1 MIREETPGS
10 GNDDNSDDAV
20 RQSAPTSPDTPAAAL
35 VAAAD
40 AEYDDHDDGHNG
52 IYARDKEVFE
62 TVCVFVTHIFF
73 ISDNRNCI
81 RNCVTKVFYLL
92 IYLCQMC

>member
-10 GNDDNSDDAV
+10 GNDDNNDDAV
-20 RQSAPTSPDTPAAAL
+20 RQSAPTTPDTPAAAL

-52 IYARDKEVFE
+52 IYAGDKEVFE

-73 ISDNRNCI
+73 ISDNRQ
-81 RNCVTKVFYLL
+81 KLY
-92 IYLCQMC
+92 